1 MFATPIVPK
10 KDKAHLKFL
19 PRIVSG
25 ENSASKVDSN
35 DDINEFLT
43 SIDIY

>member
-1 MFATPIVPK
+1 
-10 KDKAHLKFL
+10 
-19 PRIVSG
+19 VSR

>member
-1 MFATPIVPK
+1 
-10 KDKAHLKFL
+10 
-19 PRIVSG
+19 VSG